1 MIRKILPWLLGIIEK
16 LKDIFKAQ
24 ITIWGN
30 LMALRPVFFF
40 FLKKSNR
47 PDRSC
52 YLKLFICGI
61 IIVFDS
67 FDIIFKIKKNRQ
79 PLELGDSYFF
89 NIRLLANQK

>member
-40 FLKKSNR
+40 F
-47 PDRSC
+47 
-52 YLKLFICGI
+52 
-61 IIVFDS
+61 
-67 FDIIFKIKKNRQ
+67 
-79 PLELGDSYFF
+79 
-89 NIRLLANQK
+89 